1 MKITTVTN
9 NTEITEITDKEDWSC
24 WRKNNKQ
31 EKPTQEINQEPNNSP
46 KSKINI
52 TLKQATLTDLYNGQ
66 QHTKGKQEKIRKTS
80 KETKQEKR
88 EITEN
93 AESQNT
99 KPNKNNTNK
108 KQPNNI
114 GGKTRKQPVV
124 LRKPVLPE
132 PKNASNK
139 KPTDEKHT
147 PKTKITNYFTRNHQ
161 RIPPEQ
167 KPIPKLPELPEKEI
181 RFTIKAKPPKPKKPK
196 PDSSIRSK
204 TKNSRDQKTK
214 KAEQT
219 KEKARGYWLKLAE
232 NQKIQKNRQQTPEK
246 VKDPAQT
253 PELQAK
259 QQAYS
264 ISGSRTARFTDRN
277 TDVLE
282 PSRQLESN
290 TQIKDKSE
298 ITLGDHNKL
307 G

>member
-1 MKITTVTN
+1 M
-9 NTEITEITDKEDWSC
+9 
-24 WRKNNKQ
+24 
-31 EKPTQEINQEPNNSP
+31 
-46 KSKINI
+46 
-52 TLKQATLTDLYNGQ
+52 
-66 QHTKGKQEKIRKTS
+66 
-80 KETKQEKR
+80 
-88 EITEN
+88 
-93 AESQNT
+93 
-99 KPNKNNTNK
+99 
-108 KQPNNI
+108 
-114 GGKTRKQPVV
+114 
-124 LRKPVLPE
+124 LRNPVLPE

-232 NQKIQKNRQQTPEK
+232 NQKIQKNRQQAPEK
-246 VKDPAQT
+246 VIDPAQT
-253 PELQAK
+253 PESQAK

-264 ISGSRTARFTDRN
+264 SSGSRTARFTDRN